1 MSFVANAVSKTVK
14 VAARPSFGRSISRR
28 SFASAE
34 FKFKSAEF
42 TPISPAAR
50 SSPFGGSPR
59 GGYQMNNRQREQLS
73 MSLSRAMAP
82 KVGEYSPLADA
93 VNRIKGLRFN
103 STATNRS
110 PRSPRSRLRAANDKH
125 AQRMASREA
134 FRAKIVDSCSLSPP

>member
-14 VAARPSFGRSISRR
+14 QAARPSFGRSLSRR
-28 SFASAE
+28 SFASTE
-34 FKFKSAEF
+34 FKYKSAEF
-42 TPISPAAR
+42 TPVSPATR
-50 SSPFGGSPR
+50 FSPFSGSPR

-110 PRSPRSRLRAANDKH
+110 PRSRLRAANDKH